1 MSRWT
6 GRYGLTDR
14 ASSTLQVVRRATP
27 VPLGVRCGLFLAGL
41 VAVVLAYPVWV
52 LIARPGFLLLIL
64 PVLAALRPRGR
75 LPSAVVLA
83 AVVGWLVATTV
94 GGEPPA
100 LWRLLALSAALY
112 LVHSLAALAAVLPY
126 DAVVARDVVARWV
139 GRALAVLLG
148 SAVLTIVALSAAGR
162 TGDRTAL
169 AAALVG
175 LAVAAG
181 LPGLLAWLWRRRTA

>member
-1 MSRWT
+1 VSPRP
-6 GRYGLTDR
+6 GRYGLSDR
-14 ASSTLQVVRRATP
+14 ASSTIKVMRRATP
-27 VPLGVRCGLFLAGL
+27 VPLGVRCGVFLAGL

-52 LIARPGFLLLIL
+52 LLARPGFLLLVL
-64 PVLAALRPRGR
+64 PVLPALRPRGR
-75 LPSAVVLA
+75 LPSVVVLA
-83 AVVGWLVATTV
+83 AVVGWLVTTTV
-94 GGEPPA
+94 GGEAPA
-100 LWRLLALSAALY
+100 LWRLLVLSAALY
-112 LVHSLAALAAVLPY
+112 LVHTLSALAAVLPY
-126 DAVVARDVVARWV
+126 DAVVAPDVVARWV

-148 SAVLTIVALSAAGR
+148 SAVLTVIALSAAGR

>member
-1 MSRWT
+1 VSA
-6 GRYGLTDR
+6 RYGLSDR
-14 ASSTLQVVRRATP
+14 AASTLQLVRRATP
-27 VPLGVRCGLFLAGL
+27 VPLGVRCGVFLAGL
-41 VAVVLAYPVWV
+41 VAVVLAYPVW
-52 LIARPGFLLLIL
+52 LLLARPGFLLLLL
-64 PVLAALRPRGR
+64 PVLPAVRPRGR
-75 LPSAVVLA
+75 LPTVVVLA

-94 GGEPPA
+94 GGEAPA

-112 LVHSLAALAAVLPY
+112 LVHSLSALAAALPY
-126 DAVVARDVVARWV
+126 DAAVAPDVVARWV

-148 SAVLTIVALSAAGR
+148 SAVLTILALSAAGR

-181 LPGLLAWLWRRRTA
+181 LPGLLAWLWRRRAG

>member
-1 MSRWT
+1 M
-6 GRYGLTDR
+6 
-14 ASSTLQVVRRATP
+14 VRRATP
-27 VPLGVRCGLFLAGL
+27 VPLGVRCGVFLAGL

-52 LIARPGFLLLIL
+52 LLARPGFLLLFL
-64 PVLAALRPRGR
+64 PVLPAVRPRGR
-75 LPSAVVLA
+75 LPTVVVLV

-94 GGEPPA
+94 GGEAPA

-112 LVHSLAALAAVLPY
+112 LVHSLSALAAVLPY
-126 DAVVARDVVARWV
+126 DAVVAPDVVARWV

-148 SAVLTIVALSAAGR
+148 SAVLTILALSAAGR

-181 LPGLLAWLWRRRTA
+181 LPGLLAWLWRRRAG

>member
-1 MSRWT
+1 VSA
-6 GRYGLTDR
+6 RYGLSDR
-14 ASSTLQVVRRATP
+14 AASTLQLVRRATP
-27 VPLGVRCGLFLAGL
+27 VPLGVRCGVFLAGL
-41 VAVVLAYPVWV
+41 VAVVLAYPVW
-52 LIARPGFLLLIL
+52 LLLARPGFLLLLL
-64 PVLAALRPRGR
+64 PVLPAVRPRGR
-75 LPSAVVLA
+75 LPTVVVLA

-94 GGEPPA
+94 GGEAPA

-112 LVHSLAALAAVLPY
+112 LVHSLSALAAVLPY
-126 DAVVARDVVARWV
+126 DAAVAPDVVARWV

-148 SAVLTIVALSAAGR
+148 SAVLTILALSAAGR

-181 LPGLLAWLWRRRTA
+181 LPGLLAWLWRRRAG